1 MLWWLLSA
9 CVLSKVDNSTLTQV
23 SPEVLAIPDVA
34 MACAVGE
41 TTVPLMTAVDDEK
54 LRRSIAFSLI
64 SAAMCSEVRVWDAEL
79 ERRQA
84 VYLAGQSEEP
94 ATWSAIATDAAAR
107 ESRAHLEAAQR
118 NLWVWEAL
126 ETEYGTVGEDC
137 PELDDEE
144 QVLYL
149 MGLASGSLAVLH
161 DGAADHAL
169 DINQGVARQV
179 ERGAACLDSG
189 ALWGVPN
196 ALRASVWIAVPGA
209 GPSGVDPW
217 AQLESSAMLGDSQ
230 GVWLARALHAQAA
243 GAAGNTAALDA
254 AFTAHKLAMEQGGSP
269 DHGLLNDY
277 SHRMIRHE
285 SDRIW
290 MSQTGHRTESGRF
303 GTQPGAEL
311 EVDFDL
317 DAFFG
322 SDEPEPSAEPSPEEE
337 STP

>member
-1 MLWWLLSA
+1 MLWLTLSA
-9 CVLSKVDNSTLTQV
+9 CVLSRVDNSTLTQV
-23 SPEVLAIPDVA
+23 SPEVLAISDVG

-41 TTVPLMTAVDDEK
+41 TTVPLMTAMDDEK

-64 SAAMCSEVRVWDAEL
+64 SAAMCSEIRVWDAEL

-84 VYLAGQSEEP
+84 VYLAGISSEP
-94 ATWSAIATDAAAR
+94 ATWSALATDAAAR
-107 ESRAHLEAAQR
+107 ETRAHLEAAQR

-126 ETEYGTVGEDC
+126 EAEYGTVGEEC
-137 PELDDEE
+137 PDLEEEE

-189 ALWGVPN
+189 ALWGVPG

-209 GPSGVDPW
+209 GPEDVDPW
-217 AQLESSAMLGDSQ
+217 VQLEASAMLGDSQ

-243 GAAGNTAALDA
+243 GAAGNSEALDA
-254 AFTAHKLAMEQGGSP
+254 AITAHKVAMETGGSP
-269 DHGLLNDY
+269 EHGLLNDY
-277 SHRMIRHE
+277 SHRTIRHE

-303 GTQPGAEL
+303 GSQPGAEL

-322 SDEPEPSAEPSPEEE
+322 PETPETPAEPLMEETSP
-337 STP
+337 

>member
-1 MLWWLLSA
+1 MLWLTLSA
-9 CVLSKVDNSTLTQV
+9 CVLSRVDNSTLTQV
-23 SPEVLAIPDVA
+23 SPEVLAISDVG

-41 TTVPLMTAVDDEK
+41 TTVPLMTAMDDEK

-64 SAAMCSEVRVWDAEL
+64 SAAMCSEIRVWDAEL

-84 VYLAGQSEEP
+84 VYLAGISSEP
-94 ATWSAIATDAAAR
+94 ATWSALATDAAAR
-107 ESRAHLEAAQR
+107 ETRAHLEAAQR

-126 ETEYGTVGEDC
+126 EAEYGTVGEEC
-137 PELDDEE
+137 PELEEEE

-189 ALWGVPN
+189 ALWGVPG

-209 GPSGVDPW
+209 GPEDVDPW
-217 AQLESSAMLGDSQ
+217 VQLEASAMLGDSQ

-243 GAAGNTAALDA
+243 GAAGDSEALDA
-254 AFTAHKLAMEQGGSP
+254 AITAHKVAMETGGSSE
-269 DHGLLNDY
+269 HGLLNDY
-277 SHRMIRHE
+277 SHRTIRHE

-303 GTQPGAEL
+303 GSQPGAEL

-322 SDEPEPSAEPSPEEE
+322 PETPETPAEPLMEETSP
-337 STP
+337 

>member
-1 MLWWLLSA
+1 MLWLMLNA
-9 CVLSKVDNSTLTQV
+9 CVLSRVDNSTLTQV
-23 SPEVLAIPDVA
+23 SPQVLAISDVG

-41 TTVPLMTAVDDEK
+41 TTVPLMTAMDDEK

-64 SAAMCSEVRVWDAEL
+64 SAAMCSEIRVWDAEL
-79 ERRQA
+79 DRRQA
-84 VYLAGQSEEP
+84 VYLAGVSSEP
-94 ATWSAIATDAAAR
+94 ATWSAVATDAAVR
-107 ESRAHLEAAQR
+107 ETRAHLEAAQR

-126 ETEYGTVGEDC
+126 ETEYGTVGEQC
-137 PELDDEE
+137 PELKEEE

-189 ALWGVPN
+189 ALWGVPG

-209 GPSGVDPW
+209 GPEGVDPW
-217 AQLESSAMLGDSQ
+217 TQLEASAMLGDSQ

-243 GAAGNTAALDA
+243 GAAGNNEALDA
-254 AFTAHKLAMEQGGSP
+254 AFTAHKLAMEGGGSTA
-269 DHGLLNDY
+269 HGLLNDY
-277 SHRMIRHE
+277 AHRMIRHE

-290 MSQTGHRTESGRF
+290 ISQTGHRTESGRF
-303 GTQPGAEL
+303 GSQPGAEL

-322 SDEPEPSAEPSPEEE
+322 PDTPETPAEPLMEEISP
-337 STP
+337 

>member
-1 MLWWLLSA
+1 MLMLLLSA
-9 CVLSKVDNSTLTQV
+9 CVLSRVDSSTLTQV
-23 SPEVLAIPDVA
+23 SPEVLAISDVG
-34 MACAVGE
+34 MACAMGE
-41 TTVPLMTAVDDEK
+41 TTVPLMTAMGDEK

-64 SAAMCSEVRVWDAEL
+64 SAAMCSEIRVWDAEL
-79 ERRQA
+79 DRRQA
-84 VYLAGQSEEP
+84 VYLAGMSSEP
-94 ATWSAIATDAAAR
+94 ATWSAVATDAAAR
-107 ESRAHLEAAQR
+107 ETRAHLEAAQR

-126 ETEYGTVGEDC
+126 EAEYGTVGEEC
-137 PELDDEE
+137 PELAEEE

-189 ALWGVPN
+189 SLWGVPG
-196 ALRASVWIAVPGA
+196 AIRASVWIAVPGA
-209 GPSGVDPW
+209 GPEDVDPW
-217 AQLESSAMLGDSQ
+217 VQLEASAMLGDSQ
-230 GVWLARALHAQAA
+230 GVWLSRALHAQAA
-243 GAAGNTAALDA
+243 GAAGNNDALTA
-254 AFTAHKLAMEQGGSP
+254 AFTAHKLAMEGGGSA

-277 SHRMIRHE
+277 SHRIIRHE

-290 MSQTGHRTESGRF
+290 MSETGHRTESGRF

-322 SDEPEPSAEPSPEEE
+322 PDEPETPAEPLLEETSP
-337 STP
+337 